1 MIIIVTFIE
10 QAASW
15 TDAITKL
22 VQTEVLRPT
31 LTAFLTPFRKISD
44 AAKREKYP
52 RQKWS
57 WGKNSL
63 HRSIGDGPGP
73 GDNASG
79 KPRKRHT
86 RIASASYSRQ
96 HAAQISFQKKNER
109 REQRA
114 EKYEILSTLM
124 VRANALLRVL
134 RLARWW
140 LDSCSFGAFLAPILA
155 RGFCQDV
162 HLFAH

>member
-1 MIIIVTFIE
+1 MLQKERNTRDKSEVEEKTHYTGRSGTGLARATM
-10 QAASW
+10 QAENQGSG
-15 TDAITKL
+15 TQGL
-22 VQTEVLRPT
+22 HLPPT
-31 LTAFLTPFRKISD
+31 AGSMQHKSVFKKKK
-44 AAKREKYP
+44 KREK
-52 RQKWS
+52 
-57 WGKNSL
+57 
-63 HRSIGDGPGP
+63 
-73 GDNASG
+73 
-79 KPRKRHT
+79 
-86 RIASASYSRQ
+86 
-96 HAAQISFQKKNER
+96 
-109 REQRA
+109 RA